1 MPPLSLVAL
10 ELAPTATVF
19 LPPVLAPLPPLR
31 RFQPKQWH
39 QYPMPSHCQH
49 LFTLALLPNTTALS
63 EFFTSENAPAATPFS
78 DKTVDVEPI
87 APPLLAFV
95 AFVLRPNATAFC
107 EFSILKSRPNAT
119 EFALFVMVA
128 LLPNK
133 RLLSDL
139 SSMVEFGSN
148 TVLLIELDLLTL
160 PIAMANPP
168 VASVSAFHAN
178 ILSEA

>member
-1 MPPLSLVAL
+1 MAMPPLSLVAL

-87 APPLLAFV
+87 APLYWHLLHLCFDQTQRHFV
-95 AFVLRPNATAFC
+95 NFRF
-107 EFSILKSRPNAT
+107 
-119 EFALFVMVA
+119 
-128 LLPNK
+128 
-133 RLLSDL
+133 
-139 SSMVEFGSN
+139 
-148 TVLLIELDLLTL
+148 
-160 PIAMANPP
+160 
-168 VASVSAFHAN
+168 
-178 ILSEA
+178 